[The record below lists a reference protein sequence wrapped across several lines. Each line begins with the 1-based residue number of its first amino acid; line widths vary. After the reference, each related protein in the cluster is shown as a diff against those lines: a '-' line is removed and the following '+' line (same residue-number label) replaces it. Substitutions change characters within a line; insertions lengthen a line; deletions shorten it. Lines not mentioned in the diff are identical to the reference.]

1 MKSSVTAAWCLLC
14 CGEAAAVASLE
25 GQEQCLPGWK
35 QEGPRGFSMVLVIF
49 PLYITPIFP
58 NLVLQLSWGT

>member
-1 MKSSVTAAWCLLC
+1 MKSSVTAAWCLPC
-14 CGEAAAVASLE
+14 CGEAAAVASVE
-25 GQEQCLPGWK
+25 GQEQCHPGWI
-35 QEGPRGFSMVLVIF
+35 QGELRGFSVVLVTF